1 MSGGKV
7 RVEAKGERE
16 LVISRAF
23 NASKD
28 LVFQAH
34 TECRHLKRWMFGP
47 DGWSLDVC
55 EIDLNVGGKY
65 RWVWKKGEI
74 EMGMGGEYRE
84 IARPDRIVCTEQFD
98 DPWYPGEGI
107 STVTFDEAAG
117 VTTLTNTMLYV
128 SKEARDT
135 VLQSPMEEG
144 LSLGYD
150 RLEALLEDSAQAAGS
165 GE

>member
-1 MSGGKV
+1 MKV
-7 RVEAKGERE
+7 QVEAKGERE

-23 NASKD
+23 NAPKE

-55 EIDLNVGGKY
+55 EIDLNVDGKY

-84 IARPDRIVCTEQFD
+84 ITRPDKIVCTE
-98 DPWYPGEGI
+98 
-107 STVTFDEAAG
+107 
-117 VTTLTNTMLYV
+117 
-128 SKEARDT
+128 
-135 VLQSPMEEG
+135 
-144 LSLGYD
+144 
-150 RLEALLEDSAQAAGS
+150 
-165 GE
+165 